1 MHGSAGGAHSGLA
14 WSCGDGKWTDPI
26 LSKPPPAPR
35 SACSLAF
42 PQSENLAGRLQL
54 VSTCTLLLP
63 GLSVHLVHSPAGRH
77 IWLSCK
83 WLPLTFQ
90 FKCGCGY
97 WIETLFAHFFVY
109 LFYRTRVRSLFTL
122 VTSSLTDSL
131 TNSLLFS
138 KLD

>member
-42 PQSENLAGRLQL
+42 PESENLEGRLQL

-63 GLSVHLVHSPAGRH
+63 GLSVHLVHLLGTCRAPYMVELQVAAVD
-77 IWLSCK
+77 LS
-83 WLPLTFQ
+83 
-90 FKCGCGY
+90 
-97 WIETLFAHFFVY
+97 V
-109 LFYRTRVRSLFTL
+109 
-122 VTSSLTDSL
+122 
-131 TNSLLFS
+131 
-138 KLD
+138 